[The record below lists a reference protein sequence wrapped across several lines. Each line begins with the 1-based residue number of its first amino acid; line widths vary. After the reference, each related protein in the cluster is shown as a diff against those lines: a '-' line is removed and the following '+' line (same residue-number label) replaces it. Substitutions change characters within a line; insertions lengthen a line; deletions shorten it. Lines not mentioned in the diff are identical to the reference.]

1 MFAIG
6 NHFCIVFK
14 FLLPKHIY
22 KYFQM
27 FPFQSKMERLNSLR
41 RIAFQVTQSLI
52 VLSSLN
58 IIHADIKPENI
69 LFTDASRKNVKLIDL
84 GNAIYC
90 VHKEMSLY
98 FDSFELQTVFYR
110 APEVMFGLPF
120 VYQIDMWS
128 LACVLAELYLG
139 EPLFLATS
147 KEEILE
153 QIHSLLGPLPLS
165 PYQEGKYFT
174 DFKKYVSRNSLVH
187 GHCEKV
193 VNVMKKLKSTDFI
206 FADFVTKLLA
216 FDPCLRLTPMDALRH
231 PFLAPECASGFISS
245 HGNFSQAESG
255 YPSVLLTSETYPYHP
270 FIDEKIK
277 KLHFSDLELLR
288 VGTCRKPASHN
299 VLKVLPVNYQ
309 ADHSEDVDESSLNT
323 DDQSEGPFNES
334 CYALNTRVSRSDHCR
349 RDPSRKRQRRFFI
362 RGQSKAPRTS
372 QEELSCS
379 LASTEK
385 YVDNNAVFDDGRTGY
400 SCEKSNKIIAKRGRK
415 RSALYCR
422 PSWLKA
428 TKKIL
433 PIINTKTK
441 SKCTGAKITSRVC
454 SGSVDKEYAA
464 SFSQLEKGS
473 NGESGDNHDGIAL

>member
-1 MFAIG
+1 M
-6 NHFCIVFK
+6 
-14 FLLPKHIY
+14 
-22 KYFQM
+22 
-27 FPFQSKMERLNSLR
+27 
-41 RIAFQVTQSLI
+41 
-52 VLSSLN
+52 
-58 IIHADIKPENI
+58 
-69 LFTDASRKNVKLIDL
+69 
-84 GNAIYC
+84 
-90 VHKEMSLY
+90 
-98 FDSFELQTVFYR
+98 
-110 APEVMFGLPF
+110 
-120 VYQIDMWS
+120 
-128 LACVLAELYLG
+128 
-139 EPLFLATS
+139 
-147 KEEILE
+147 
-153 QIHSLLGPLPLS
+153 HSLLGPLPLS

-187 GHCEKV
+187 GTHAQLIISFNVSQFLFFILCLIGHCEKV

-216 FDPCLRLTPMDALRH
+216 FDPCLRLTPMDAIRH

-245 HGNFSQAESG
+245 HGNFSRESG
-255 YPSVLLTSETYPYHP
+255 YPSVVLTSETYPYHP

-299 VLKVLPVNYQ
+299 VLKVLPLNYQ
-309 ADHSEDVDESSLNT
+309 ADHSEDVDESSLDN
-323 DDQSEGPFNES
+323 DDQSEGPFSES

-362 RGQSKAPRTS
+362 RRQSKAPRTS
-372 QEELSCS
+372 QEGLSCS

-400 SCEKSNKIIAKRGRK
+400 SCEKSNKIIAKRGRE

-428 TKKIL
+428 TEKRR

-441 SKCTGAKITSRVC
+441 SKCTGAKITSRIY

-464 SFSQLEKGS
+464 SFSELEKGS
-473 NGESGDNHDGIAL
+473 NGESGDNHDGIARDASTASCSRKQPFSSIEKFSLNHKAAIEDNNGREEGKKTFLQSSSKSKTNYKDTNTDVQILDEVSKVDAGTSNLDSFFHPFADDDADMSRSQAEEYCKDSILEVEESEEQNCSSEEDYDVVLI